1 MGRTVSWFRSAMWRV
16 SADRIAELAGDAE
29 KVIRM
34 GQAARRTIEES
45 SFTLD
50 AMAEAYIALM
60 EKVVSQPFSRP
71 KMGMLPPDKLRGWH
85 SWLPREWPDLMLEIE
100 TLRKRVRL
108 GDRVKRAV
116 QRAREVTADECHC
129 W

>member
-1 MGRTVSWFRSAMWRV
+1 
-16 SADRIAELAGDAE
+16 
-29 KVIRM
+29 M

-108 GDRVKRAV
+108 GDRVKGLFKGRGK
-116 QRAREVTADECHC
+116 
-129 W
+129 